1 MKTTVGTLFMAFV
14 VKVMWLMLLTGGAMF
29 CLKAI
34 LEIFSVYMVITISSI
49 FYTTMFLIICKF
61 IKTEL

>member
-1 MKTTVGTLFMAFV
+1 MKTTVGTLFIAFV

-34 LEIFSVYMVITISSI
+34 LEMLGVDIVITISGI

>member
-34 LEIFSVYMVITISSI
+34 LEMFGVYMVITISSI